1 MTERLY
7 TPAEVAAL
15 FQLHPET
22 VREHIRKGD
31 WPHTKF
37 GPRSAR
43 FTETHIEQILTS
55 HDKQPQAPRPS
66 RRRRQI

>member
-1 MTERLY
+1 MTEQPLTIRQL
-7 TPAEVAAL
+7 AELLQVS
-15 FQLHPET
+15 ERT
-22 VREHIRKGD
+22 VQRNVPN
-31 WPHTKF
+31 WPHLKI
-37 GPRSAR
+37 GPRTIR